1 MAQGQRA
8 SIKGLNL
15 YLGSPGDFQGF
26 FNSLTQAK
34 QFKLEADAGFPRYES
49 NYDALL
55 EKRKDELGLVPEAP
69 TWLATYLGLKDNIG
83 IGKPSLR
90 LEFANNQELLE
101 WSKLHQIDTIKPAS
115 KFGITFQPTL
125 KDEQQSKPKE
135 ETVFEEKPEA
145 LELEETE
152 NTVELVENNPNL
164 TTSQRLEILKN
175 SLIKK
180 EERQQYLLSQFYG
193 GWHGRQG
200 QPIDLSRKSD
210 RALLNRTDKYDNAL
224 RNISAEIQKT
234 KDAIER
240 EEGKLR
246 QVELTNQ
253 ILPASLLE
261 FVNRGELI
269 QWRKYPNTFFIPGI
283 EKVRLIWKPK
293 ENKLFTR
300 YGEYLQKSQ
309 KQEFVNLVQRILDAI
324 DNEQK
329 TKEGIGKPSLRL
341 EFESNQELL
350 EWSKIHQIDTI
361 KPASKSGKAFKA
373 SIKVDEPREPEP
385 IHEPDSLVRW
395 VPLKEIHEAKQLFQN
410 RQDDYSKES
419 VKRILK
425 AVEAGTFRWESLDP
439 ITLWVNPVDGL
450 LYILSG
456 HSRTQA
462 FRELAKL
469 KKKVDGKPF
478 TSIPAKISRVSL
490 AEAKEIALNSNTLST
505 KESDLERANYYRAKR
520 FSGIGRKELEAEVRD
535 KEGKNAVYILNLS
548 YLNPNGSTI
557 LGLQQMQEAED
568 VTNKQ
573 IIQTIADWIGEARRK
588 FEDLNNSHEEEIYN
602 WLFGGAY
609 GTGPSKLSSKVAF
622 MQRITDLMQRRLME
636 PKDAPLNI
644 ENRIVKNP
652 LQADYDKELEAA
664 EAEVKAAERT
674 VAEKRRYLVEGGATT
689 QAIERALEIPELE
702 LQAAIRRLGQL
713 KADKGKVRE
722 AVRSQPSLFGLEP
735 AKYVSFTGK
744 HYNSLYQFI
753 LDGKEGLL
761 DKTDYLIIGAVPK
774 LFGEE
779 ILKETGIDCR
789 DFSINLCATDA
800 VHIFKHFTSSDSH
813 PWEKE
818 EFDSLPMYIKQLR
831 LNDFKKVGQE
841 IHFSSKINNSS
852 IGFIIAFINSKKKAR
867 VRLITAYKIK

>member
-8 SIKGLNL
+8 SNKGLNL

-26 FNSLTQAK
+26 FNNLPQAK

-55 EKRKDELGLVPEAP
+55 EKRKDELGLLPEAP

-101 WSKLHQIDTIKPAS
+101 WSKVHQIDT
-115 KFGITFQPTL
+115 
-125 KDEQQSKPKE
+125 
-135 ETVFEEKPEA
+135 
-145 LELEETE
+145 
-152 NTVELVENNPNL
+152 
-164 TTSQRLEILKN
+164 
-175 SLIKK
+175 
-180 EERQQYLLSQFYG
+180 
-193 GWHGRQG
+193 
-200 QPIDLSRKSD
+200 
-210 RALLNRTDKYDNAL
+210 
-224 RNISAEIQKT
+224 
-234 KDAIER
+234 
-240 EEGKLR
+240 
-246 QVELTNQ
+246 
-253 ILPASLLE
+253 
-261 FVNRGELI
+261 
-269 QWRKYPNTFFIPGI
+269 
-283 EKVRLIWKPK
+283 
-293 ENKLFTR
+293 
-300 YGEYLQKSQ
+300 LQ
-309 KQEFVNLVQRILDAI
+309 
-324 DNEQK
+324 
-329 TKEGIGKPSLRL
+329 
-341 EFESNQELL
+341 
-350 EWSKIHQIDTI
+350 
-361 KPASKSGKAFKA
+361 PASKSGKAFKA

-385 IHEPDSLVRW
+385 VQEPEPAHEPDSLVKW

-469 KKKVDGKPF
+469 KKKVYGKLF

-622 MQRITDLMQRRLME
+622 IQRITDLMQRRLME

-652 LQADYDKELEAA
+652 LQADYDRELEAA

-674 VAEKRRYLVEGGATT
+674 VADKRRYLVEGGATT

-713 KADKGKVRE
+713 KADKGKVKE

-735 AKYVSFTGK
+735 ANYVSFTGK

-761 DKTDYLIIGAVPK
+761 DKTDYLIIGEVPK
-774 LFGEE
+774 FFGEE

-789 DFSINLCATDA
+789 GFSINLCATDA